1 MVMINA
7 YTLRSPSIMSTEE
20 EEEDDDQT
28 NEERVEGDI
37 DKVDDYDDDDDGVG

>member
-1 MVMINA
+1 MING

-37 DKVDDYDDDDDGVG
+37 DKVDYDHGVG